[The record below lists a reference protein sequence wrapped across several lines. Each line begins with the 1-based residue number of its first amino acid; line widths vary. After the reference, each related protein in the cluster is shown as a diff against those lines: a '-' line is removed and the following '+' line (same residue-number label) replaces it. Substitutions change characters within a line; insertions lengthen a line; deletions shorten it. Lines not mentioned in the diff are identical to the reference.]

1 MERVNGPVTGREAL
15 AESGR
20 ASYYSRC
27 RCGCNRMSHKR
38 LLPVFFV
45 VFIDLIGFGIV
56 IPVLP
61 FYAQKYGAS
70 AAQIGI
76 LFGVF
81 SLFQFL
87 MAPVLGHLS
96 DRFGRRPILALSL
109 LGTSVA
115 FLLTGLAQTFW
126 MLLLARSLDGMTG
139 GNISTAYAY
148 IGDVTEPSER
158 TAAFGMIGAAF
169 GMGFVVGPALGGLLS
184 HLSLA
189 TPFFF
194 AAFMALANAVS
205 VLIWLKEPERRHR
218 EPQSPS
224 AFLRSPEGRVA
235 RPLLATSFLII
246 LAFSMYQT
254 MFALFTEARFHYGA
268 TTNGWLFAYL
278 GIIVAMIQGGMLR
291 RWSKRMDGR
300 RLFTYGSALVVL
312 GLVGMAL
319 SFHLG
324 VLLLALA
331 VEAGGASLTT
341 PILSSMLSEAAGVRS
356 QGVAFGLSQGI
367 GSLGRFIAPVVGGW
381 LFATHIT
388 TPIWGALG
396 IAMVA
401 VTVFFLFVPRHL
413 GVLDREATLVQ
424 TS

>member
-1 MERVNGPVTGREAL
+1 
-15 AESGR
+15 
-20 ASYYSRC
+20 
-27 RCGCNRMSHKR
+27 MSHKR

-61 FYAQKYGAS
+61 FYAQKYGAN
-70 AAQIGI
+70 ATEIGI

-109 LGTSVA
+109 LGTSLA

-126 MLLLARSLDGMTG
+126 MLLLARSLDGVTG

-148 IGDVTEPSER
+148 IGDVVEPSER

-169 GMGFVVGPALGGLLS
+169 GLGFVVGPALGGILS
-184 HLSLA
+184 HISLS

-194 AAFMALANAVS
+194 AAFMALANTIA
-205 VLIWLKEPERRHR
+205 VLIWIKEPQRHR
-218 EPQSPS
+218 HEPQPPS
-224 AFLRSPEGRVA
+224 TFLRSSEGRLV

-254 MFALFTEARFHYGA
+254 MFALFTQARFHYGA

-278 GIIVAMIQGGMLR
+278 GIIVAVIQGGMLR
-291 RWSKRMDGR
+291 RWSKRVDGR
-300 RLFTYGSALVVL
+300 RLLAIGTVAVVL
-312 GLVGMAL
+312 GLAGMAL

-324 VLLLALA
+324 ELLLALA

-341 PILSSMLSEAAGVRS
+341 PILSAMISEAAGARS
-356 QGVAFGLSQGI
+356 QGVAFGLSQAM
-367 GSLGRFIAPVVGGW
+367 GSLGRFIAPVAGGW
-381 LFATHIT
+381 LFVRHIT
-388 TPIWGALG
+388 TPIWTALAIAG
-396 IAMVA
+396 IAWL
-401 VTVFFLFVPRHL
+401 VFATAAPRHI
-413 GVLDREATLVQ
+413 GVLEREASLVPE
-424 TS
+424 

>member
-1 MERVNGPVTGREAL
+1 MAGPLCEPGAYPEFGRP
-15 AESGR
+15 
-20 ASYYSRC
+20 SYNFPC
-27 RCGCNRMSHKR
+27 PCDCNRMSHKR

-70 AAQIGI
+70 AAQIGV

-109 LGTSVA
+109 LGTSAA

-184 HLSLA
+184 HISLA

-194 AAFMALANAVS
+194 AAFMALANAIS
-205 VLIWLKEPERRHR
+205 VVIWLKEPERHRH

-224 AFLRSPEGRVA
+224 AFLRSREGNVA
-235 RPLLATSFLII
+235 RPILVTSFLII

-278 GIIVAMIQGGMLR
+278 GIIVAVIQGGMLR
-291 RWSKRMDGR
+291 RWSKRIDGR
-300 RLFTYGSALVVL
+300 RLLTAGLVFVLL
-312 GLVGMAL
+312 GLAGMAL

-331 VEAGGASLTT
+331 LEAAGASLTT
-341 PILSSMLSEAAGVRS
+341 PILSSMLSEAAGARS

-396 IAMVA
+396 IAVVA
-401 VTVFFLFVPRHL
+401 AIVFFAFVPRHL
-413 GVLDREATLVQ
+413 GVLDREASLVQ
-424 TS
+424 SS